1 MNILLANCMS
11 SQRPQASAGQQLTG
25 PLDAKIAGQVPLG

>member
-1 MNILLANCMS
+1 MS